1 MKHLKK
7 YSFLILVIGI
17 TGISLSSIF
26 VRYSN
31 APSLITAFY
40 RLLWT
45 VILMT
50 PIVFGNKGVRN
61 ELLQTKSKTV
71 LLCGLSGLF
80 LALHF
85 VSWFESL
92 YHTSVASSTAIVC
105 TEVIWVAV
113 GYCVV
118 LKGKLHFPAMA
129 SIALTVM
136 GSLLIALSDYSSGGN
151 HLSGDILALGAA
163 VFSAVYTLI
172 GREVRGYLSTT
183 VYTYIVYVFCL
194 LALGGAAVFS
204 GLPLTGYGQNVA
216 VIGFLLAVCS
226 TLLGHSIFSWCLKF
240 FSPSFVSA
248 SKLCEPVVAGGI
260 ALFLFG
266 ELPRP
271 LQILGGGITIGG
283 VLLYSYIEKKS
294 G

>member
-194 LALGGAAVFS
+194 LVLGGAAVFS